1 MQPLRPRPLY
11 DPAPSRMKYRL
22 QRMWLTPIYRA
33 LIRTGLPIFCLFFVL
48 ITYLKDP
55 TVQQNITAYFEN
67 ARTSIEERPEFM
79 IERMYLQGVTSASD
93 AALRKI
99 LAFDLPVSS
108 FKLDLETLK
117 AAIEDVEAVE
127 SAVLMVRTDGTLDI
141 GIVER
146 VPVLIWRHET
156 GLMLLDKSG
165 ALSGRMTSRLQRA
178 DLPLT
183 AGAGVQDNVPEA
195 LEIFQKLTSISERVR
210 GLIRVGERRW
220 DVVLNRGQVVQL
232 PEHQPL
238 RALERVLAIHKA
250 QDILSRDITTVDMR
264 NGRKPVLRLSSPAMD
279 GLKALRLITNEE
291 DT

>member
-1 MQPLRPRPLY
+1 MQPLTPRPLY
-11 DPAPSRMKYRL
+11 DPAPSRMKYKL
-22 QRMWLTPIYRA
+22 HRMWLTPIYRV
-33 LIRTGLPIFCLFFVL
+33 LIRTGLPIFCLFFAL
-48 ITYLKDP
+48 IAYLKDP
-55 TVQQNITAYFEN
+55 TVQQNIITYFEN

-79 IERMYLQGVTSASD
+79 IEQMHLQGVTSASD
-93 AALRKI
+93 AELRKI

-127 SAVLMVRTDGTLDI
+127 SAVLMIRTDGTLDI
-141 GIVER
+141 GVVER
-146 VPVLIWRHET
+146 VPVLVWRHEAD
-156 GLMLLDKSG
+156 LVLLDKSG
-165 ALSGRMTSRLQRA
+165 ALSGRIPSRLQRA

-183 AGAGVQDNVPEA
+183 AGVGVQSNVSEA
-195 LEIFQKLTSISERVR
+195 LEIFQKLSPISERVR